1 MEKILSFIKANKIA
15 IALCV
20 AVIVASAGGA
30 YYMVTTSVKELRA
43 VIAKTSADLKVA
55 KTSEES
61 AKAALHQAEEELAK
75 AKEESAKAVAD
86 LAVASEL
93 SAGLEKSLAEAK
105 AEIQK
110 LGAKKTTSSRGAP
123 AQPARGGSAQVP
135 SSEERRLLR
144 MQSDIAR
151 REREIKADKER
162 LAEERRNNTLRLQRE
177 LRERE
182 WAAEQQ
188 KAIYR

>member
-15 IALCV
+15 IALCLV
-20 AVIVASAGGA
+20 VILASAGGA
-30 YYMVTTSVKELRA
+30 YYMVTTSIKELRT
-43 VIAKTSADLKVA
+43 VIAKTGADLKAA
-55 KTSEES
+55 KASEES
-61 AKAALHQAEEELAK
+61 AKAALHQAEEELVK
-75 AKEESAKAVAD
+75 AKEESAKVVAD
-86 LAVASEL
+86 LAAANEL
-93 SAGLEKSLAEAK
+93 SAGLEKNLAEAK

-110 LGAKKTTSSRGAP
+110 LGAKKAP
-123 AQPARGGSAQVP
+123 PSKGGQAQSARGNGAQVV

-162 LAEERRNNTLRLQRE
+162 LAEERRHNALRLQRE